1 MIPRRLA
8 VALAAGL
15 LLAACSGA
23 APTPASFDPL
33 VPCAG
38 ADEQRMAGAYP
49 ELEASLPAEL
59 DGVAQTNRESGR
71 YCSETTLGA
80 LMAAGIE
87 EMRFGAATW
96 DRGGGKAVSLVLFE
110 ADGLT
115 ANGLFETYETS
126 ARATSKVHD
135 IRTSQPTIAGGPAH
149 RMDLLNDESFQ
160 AILVWPGDRPGQVR
174 VVLAADLT
182 NDDVQ
187 AAADAFR

>member
-8 VALAAGL
+8 VALAACL

-23 APTPASFDPL
+23 VPAPASFDPSGS
-33 VPCAG
+33 CAG

-49 ELEASLPAEL
+49 ELEAALPAEL
-59 DGVAQTNRESGR
+59 AGTAPTSRESGR
-71 YCSETTLGA
+71 YCSQTTLGA

-96 DRGGGKAVSLVLFE
+96 DRGSGKALSLVLFE
-110 ADGLT
+110 AEGLT
-115 ANGLFETYETS
+115 ATGLFETYETS

-135 IRTSQPTIAGGPAH
+135 IRTSRPTIAGGGAH

-182 NDDVQ
+182 NDEVQ